1 LPKKIKQILKK
12 KKLELKKMTNELSLV
27 KELREKTGAG
37 FLDCKIA
44 LKENSNNIELS
55 IDFLRKKGL
64 AKASKKSNREA
75 NEGAIGFYSNSIFS
89 IILKINSETD
99 FAAKSDTFLN
109 FMDYLGHFAINLN
122 NPNLT
127 KEKFLK
133 SNDNGKLID
142 DFFTEMIAKI
152 GENIILSDLLVI
164 EHEKSYISHYVHN
177 PYRKNI
183 GKIISIINFECNNK
197 NDEINILSKNI
208 CMHIAA
214 LKPEALNIED
224 LDKEIIDKEK
234 NIQKELI
241 KSSGK
246 PEKVVEKILEGKMK
260 KYFSEITLMNQSY
273 VIEPEKTI
281 QELVNEY
288 MEKYDFNIK
297 SFKIAILS

>member
-1 LPKKIKQILKK
+1 
-12 KKLELKKMTNELSLV
+12 M
-27 KELREKTGAG
+27 
-37 FLDCKIA
+37 
-44 LKENSNNIELS
+44 
-55 IDFLRKKGL
+55 
-64 AKASKKSNREA
+64 
-75 NEGAIGFYSNSIFS
+75 
-89 IILKINSETD
+89 
-99 FAAKSDTFLN
+99 
-109 FMDYLGHFAINLN
+109 
-122 NPNLT
+122 
-127 KEKFLK
+127 
-133 SNDNGKLID
+133 
-142 DFFTEMIAKI
+142 
-152 GENIILSDLLVI
+152 
-164 EHEKSYISHYVHN
+164 HN